1 MYYPYQPTRQ
11 FTPQVNF
18 QPYQQPMLYNQPQYN
33 NQVTIPQISGRIVN
47 NIAEVTANE
56 VPMDGNQSLFPLTD
70 KSCIYAKSWGADGTI
85 KTTKYI
91 LEVPEGESEDSKDG
105 LYEMVSKRL
114 DQFETLLTNKNNS
127 KTRKEVTEDV
137 QSK

>member
-11 FTPQVNF
+11 FMPQANF
-18 QPYQQPMLYNQPQYN
+18 QPYQQPMLYNQSQYN
-33 NQVTIPQISGRIVN
+33 TQVSIPQLSGRIIN
-47 NIAEVTANE
+47 NIAEVTAND
-56 VPMDGNQSLFPLTD
+56 VPMDGSQSLFPLAD
-70 KSCIYAKSWGADGTI
+70 KSCIYAKSWGPDGTI

-91 LEVPEGESEDSKDG
+91 LENPEEEPENCKDG

-114 DQFETLLTNKNNS
+114 DQFETLLTAKSNS
-127 KTRKEVTEDV
+127 KARKEVTEDV